1 MNKREQAWAYFE
13 LHSRQR
19 MQVFNFY
26 IVISTA
32 LLAALFTLIDKLGH
46 GLMAISLEIVS
57 ILLPFIF
64 WALDQRTR
72 ELIKHSEH
80 LIKKLEQEDS
90 GNNIDLFSSEA
101 PTKVLTYT
109 KLFRVVYLIF
119 AAIGVTLIVH
129 SLININ

>member
-46 GLMAISLEIVS
+46 GLLAILLEAVS

-72 ELIKHSEH
+72 ELIKRSER
-80 LIKKLEQEDS
+80 LIKKLEQEVPDD
-90 GNNIDLFSSEA
+90 NIDLFSNEA
-101 PTKVLTYT
+101 PPKVLSYT

-119 AAIGVTLIVH
+119 ASIGITLIVY
-129 SLININ
+129 SLINVN